1 MAQRLGSKLAQ
12 KLLKGSRNGKQAA
25 YKAKS
30 IEARPTARF
39 PNGMPDPAKSKGVES
54 GLWQQGE
61 TGNGQRVPGSPK
73 GFYGRDVV
81 PSSASTSGRGVAGF
95 ASSAWPGMPTP
106 PSSMAPMYF
115 KKGLTWVTFRSLWSS
130 IFKTQHCGTGWNI
143 NSLSLNMFAGGLSP
157 LASLSHP
164 AASIP
169 C

>member
-12 KLLKGSRNGKQAA
+12 KLLKGSSNGKQAA
-25 YKAKS
+25 YKVGA

-39 PNGMPDPAKSKGVES
+39 PNGSPDPAKSKGVES

-61 TGNGQRVPGSPK
+61 TGNGQRVPGSLK
-73 GFYGRDVV
+73 GLYGRDVV

-115 KKGLTWVTFRSLWSS
+115 KKGLTWVMFRIPVVQHFQVSALWNLM
-130 IFKTQHCGTGWNI
+130 KHT
-143 NSLSLNMFAGGLSP
+143 LALNEHVCRWLVSFS
-157 LASLSHP
+157 
-164 AASIP
+164 
-169 C
+169 